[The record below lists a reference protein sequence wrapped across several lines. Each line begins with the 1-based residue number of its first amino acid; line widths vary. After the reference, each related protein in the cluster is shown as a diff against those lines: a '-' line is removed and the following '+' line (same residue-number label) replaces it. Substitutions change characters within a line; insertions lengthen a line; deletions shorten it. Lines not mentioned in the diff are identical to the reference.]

1 MNNCVC
7 QSCDIFPETSFPK
20 GTNRDLPEVSDVVEL
35 HRSLPSALSLLGIN
49 DEQCAV
55 FTDGCKRTYFHDE
68 ALRDKA
74 ISFAGNCGTL
84 PFVFSA
90 EENRPASAGHG
101 VAIYEIK
108 PGKLKYAVISYSR
121 GLHYSASYIVV
132 SRKDAKAVFE
142 HFAKQNEEYN
152 KKQLIDHPPLLPSGF
167 LEEILKNS
175 IDFLTN
181 YQKFVAYGTRPARG
195 LVLRGDP
202 GNGKTM
208 TCKWIQVLAKKH
220 DLTVHTYTT
229 ADIEAYYK
237 DDMLPSLMTA
247 ANIIFFDDIDIS
259 FLSRRKGN
267 DSNSKM
273 ACALLSA
280 MDGIGDNKK
289 GVARIFTTN
298 EKVTDIDPAF
308 LRPGR
313 IDKVLTF
320 MPPDAKL
327 RRQVVDSYWHKDI
340 VQAINIDNLVS
351 ASEGFSFA
359 DLEEVKMLLVQGFV
373 FDGAWNLNKALED
386 FKHRKDMKADME
398 LAAKQEE
405 EKKS

>member
-1 MNNCVC
+1 MGNFDQIAQEN
-7 QSCDIFPETSFPK
+7 IFSTLFPVEAHK
-20 GTNRDLPEVSDVVEL
+20 NIPDSSEIVEL
-35 HRSLPSALSLLGIN
+35 YNSIPAALSLLGIKIQECSIFQ
-49 DEQCAV
+49 D
-55 FTDGCKRTYFHDE
+55 KSRLYFQDQ
-68 ALRDKA
+68 ALRDSPKKFIGTCGA
-74 ISFAGNCGTL
+74 MPFIFVEDDSRKIST
-84 PFVFSA
+84 
-90 EENRPASAGHG
+90 GHG
-101 VAIYEIK
+101 ITLFETTPNGPDYVVVSY
-108 PGKLKYAVISYSR
+108 LKDHYYISYI
-121 GLHYSASYIVV
+121 IVGT
-132 SRKDAKAVFE
+132 KNAKALFE
-142 HFAKQNEEYN
+142 HFDKKNEEYN
-152 KKQLIDHPPLLPSGF
+152 KKQLIDRPPLLPAGF

-175 IDFLTN
+175 IEFLTN
-181 YQKFVAYGTRPARG
+181 YEKFSVYGTRPARG

-220 DLTVHTYTT
+220 NLSVETYTT

-237 DDMLPSLMTA
+237 DDMLPHLMTG

-320 MPPDAKL
+320 YPPDSNI
-327 RRQVVDSYWHKDI
+327 RRQVISSYWHKDI
-340 VQAINIDNLVS
+340 VEGINVDHLVAS
-351 ASEGFSFA
+351 SEGFSFA
-359 DLEEVKMLLVQGFV
+359 ELEEVKMLIVQGFI
-373 FDGAWNLNKALED
+373 FDGNWDLSKALKD
-386 FKHRKDMKADME
+386 FKYRKDTQADIE
-398 LAAKQEE
+398 LAAKQEQE
-405 EKKS
+405 QEQDN